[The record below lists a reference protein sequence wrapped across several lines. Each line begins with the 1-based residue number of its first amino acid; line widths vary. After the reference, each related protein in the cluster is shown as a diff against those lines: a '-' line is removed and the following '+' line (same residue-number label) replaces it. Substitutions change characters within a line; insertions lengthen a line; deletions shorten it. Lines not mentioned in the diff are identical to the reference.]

1 LIDEPNP
8 KIRIF
13 IFELKQHLLMKL
25 YKSQAP
31 NKISSFAKE
40 FDFELLRPYYDH
52 DSDAV
57 MKRIAQYDSYHK
69 AMAYL
74 WPEMSKEEI
83 IEKALN
89 TKSPYEFQTGYMSEA
104 IWKIVNST
112 SDGLTWSGLENLH
125 RDKAYLY
132 IANHRDILLDSAIL
146 QIILDKEEFE
156 TSEITF
162 GSNLMDQGFI
172 TDFGRMN
179 RMFTVK
185 REGTVKEL
193 YDISRQLS
201 AYIRHVIIDKN
212 TSVWIAQ
219 RNGRTK
225 DGNDLTQTGLLK
237 MLNLSGDINF
247 KKSFSELNIVPL
259 TISFEYEP
267 CDHLKVQELY
277 LSSLHTKY
285 VKTPGEDL
293 NSILTGVKQPKGKIH
308 VAFDK
313 PISENDLL
321 EIDTFANENEKIKAL
336 TALIDKCIYK
346 NYKLNP
352 INYVAYDI
360 VNKTNVFENN
370 YNKIAKDSF
379 LEYIDTKIKSMTGE
393 PEVLK
398 NLFLT
403 LYANPVTN
411 KLK

>member
-1 LIDEPNP
+1 
-8 KIRIF
+8 
-13 IFELKQHLLMKL
+13 MKL
-25 YKSQAP
+25 YKSAP
-31 NKISSFAKE
+31 PKSYSDFAKE
-40 FDFELLRPYYDH
+40 FNFELLRPYYDNE
-52 DSDAV
+52 SDGV

-74 WPEMSKEEI
+74 WPEMTKEEV
-83 IEKALN
+83 IEKALT

-112 SDGLTWSGLENLH
+112 STGLTWSGIEHLD

-146 QIILDKEEFE
+146 QIILDREEFE

-162 GSNLMDQGFI
+162 GSNLMDNGFI

-185 REGTVKEL
+185 REGNVKEL

-237 MLNLSGDINF
+237 MLNLSGDTDF

-267 CDHLKVQELY
+267 CDNLKVQELY

-293 NSILTGVKQPKGKIH
+293 TSILTGIKQPKGKIH
-308 VAFDK
+308 VAFGK
-313 PISENDLL
+313 PITTNDLVD
-321 EIDTFANENEKIKAL
+321 IDKAQNENEKIKQL
-336 TALIDKCIYK
+336 VTYIDKQIYQS
-346 NYKLNP
+346 YKLNAV
-352 INYVAYDI
+352 NYIAYDLL
-360 VNKTNVFENN
+360 NQTNVFENN
-370 YNKIAKDSF
+370 YTAAEIELF
-379 LEYIDTKIKSMTGE
+379 LGYIDSKTKTMTGE
-393 PEVLK
+393 ADVLK

-403 LYANPVTN
+403 LYANPVVN

>member
-1 LIDEPNP
+1 
-8 KIRIF
+8 
-13 IFELKQHLLMKL
+13 MKL

-31 NKISSFAKE
+31 KHISSFAK
-40 FDFELLRPYYDH
+40 DFNFENLRPYYD
-52 DSDAV
+52 SESKEV
-57 MKRIAQYDSYHK
+57 MNRLAHYETYYK
-69 AMAYL
+69 AMAFL
-74 WPEMSKEEI
+74 WPEMTKEQM

-89 TKSPYEFQTGYMSEA
+89 TKSPFEFQTGYMRDA

-112 SDGLTWSGLENLH
+112 CTGLTWSGIENLD
-125 RDKAYLY
+125 RNKAYLY

-146 QIILDKEEFE
+146 QIILDKEDFE

-162 GSNLMDQGFI
+162 GSNLMEEGFI

-185 REGTVKEL
+185 REGNVKEL

-201 AYIRHVIIDKN
+201 AYIRHVILDKN

-225 DGNDLTQTGLLK
+225 DGSDFTQTGLLK
-237 MLNLSGDINF
+237 MLNLSGDADF

-267 CDHLKVQELY
+267 CDNLKVQELY

-285 VKTPGEDL
+285 VKAPGEDL
-293 NSILTGVKQPKGKIH
+293 NSILTGIKQPKGKIH
-308 VAFDK
+308 VAFGK
-313 PISENDLL
+313 PINEELE
-321 EIDTFANENEKIKAL
+321 EIDKVANENEKIKLLA
-336 TALIDKCIYK
+336 AHIDKCIYQS
-346 NYKLNP
+346 YKLNP
-352 INYVAYDI
+352 VNYIAYDLL
-360 VNKTNVFENN
+360 NKTNVFENN
-370 YNKIAKDSF
+370 YTATEKEKF
-379 LEYIDTKIKSMTGE
+379 LNYIDQKIKTMTGE

-398 NLFLT
+398 HLFLT
-403 LYANPVTN
+403 MYANPIVN

>member
-1 LIDEPNP
+1 
-8 KIRIF
+8 
-13 IFELKQHLLMKL
+13 MKK
-25 YKSQAP
+25 YISAPP
-31 NKISSFAKE
+31 NKISDFAKE
-40 FDFELLRPYYDH
+40 FNFELLRPYYDNE
-52 DSDAV
+52 SDGV

-74 WPEMSKEEI
+74 WPEMSKEAV

-112 SDGLTWSGLENLH
+112 SDGLSWSGLENL
-125 RDKAYLY
+125 DSNKAYLY

-146 QIILDKEEFE
+146 QIILDREEFE

-185 REGTVKEL
+185 REGNVKEL

-225 DGNDLTQTGLLK
+225 DGNDITQTGLLK
-237 MLNLSGDINF
+237 MLNLSGNTDF

-267 CDHLKVQELY
+267 CDHLKVQESY

-285 VKTPGEDL
+285 VKAPGEDL

-308 VAFDK
+308 VAFGK
-313 PISENDLL
+313 PITADDLVD
-321 EIDTFANENEKIKAL
+321 IDKSTTENEKIKLLASH
-336 TALIDKCIYK
+336 IDKCIYQS
-346 NYKLNP
+346 YKLNP
-352 INYVAYDI
+352 INYIAYDLL
-360 VNKTNVFENN
+360 NKTNVFEIN
-370 YNKIAKDSF
+370 YTSKEKESF
-379 LEYIDTKIKSMTGE
+379 LNYIDSKTKTMTGE
-393 PEVLK
+393 VDVLK

-403 LYANPVTN
+403 LYANPVIN

>member
-1 LIDEPNP
+1 
-8 KIRIF
+8 
-13 IFELKQHLLMKL
+13 MKK
-25 YKSQAP
+25 YISAPP
-31 NKISSFAKE
+31 NKISDFAKE
-40 FDFELLRPYYDH
+40 FNFELLRPYYDNE
-52 DSDAV
+52 SDEV

-74 WPEMSKEEI
+74 WPEMSKEEV

-89 TKSPYEFQTGYMSEA
+89 TKSPYQFQTGYMSEA

-112 SDGLTWSGLENLH
+112 SDGLSWSGLENL
-125 RDKAYLY
+125 DSNKAYLY

-146 QIILDKEEFE
+146 QIILDREEFE

-185 REGTVKEL
+185 REGNVKEL

-201 AYIRHVIIDKN
+201 AYIRHVIMDKN

-225 DGNDLTQTGLLK
+225 DGNDITQTGLLK
-237 MLNLSGDINF
+237 MLNLSGDTDF

-285 VKTPGEDL
+285 VKAPGEDL

-308 VAFDK
+308 VAFGK
-313 PISENDLL
+313 PITANDLV
-321 EIDTFANENEKIKAL
+321 EIDKSATENEKIKLLASY
-336 TALIDKCIYK
+336 IDKAIYQS
-346 NYKLNP
+346 YKLNP
-352 INYVAYDI
+352 INYIAYDI
-360 VNKTNVFENN
+360 LNKTNVFESN
-370 YNKIAKDSF
+370 YTSEEKKSF
-379 LEYIDTKIKSMTGE
+379 LNYIDSKIKDMTGE
-393 PEVLK
+393 ADVLK

-403 LYANPVTN
+403 LYANPVFN

>member
-1 LIDEPNP
+1 
-8 KIRIF
+8 
-13 IFELKQHLLMKL
+13 MKL

-31 NKISSFAKE
+31 KHISDFARE
-40 FDFELLRPYYDH
+40 FNFENLRPH
-52 DSDAV
+52 
-57 MKRIAQYDSYHK
+57 YDSESKEVMDRLAYYETYYK
-69 AMAYL
+69 AMAFL
-74 WPEMSKEEI
+74 WPEMSKEQM

-89 TKSPYEFQTGYMSEA
+89 TKSPYEFQTGYMRDA

-112 SDGLTWSGLENLH
+112 STGLSWSGLENLD

-146 QIILDKEEFE
+146 QIILDKEDFE

-162 GSNLMDQGFI
+162 GSNLMEEGFI

-185 REGTVKEL
+185 REGNVKEL

-201 AYIRHVIIDKN
+201 AYIRHVILDKT

-225 DGNDLTQTGLLK
+225 DGSDITQTGLLK
-237 MLNLSGDINF
+237 MLNLSGDSDF

-267 CDHLKVQELY
+267 CDNLKVQESY

-285 VKTPGEDL
+285 VKAPGEDL
-293 NSILTGVKQPKGKIH
+293 NSILTGIKHPKGKIH
-308 VAFDK
+308 VAFGK
-313 PISENDLL
+313 PIQEELA
-321 EIDTFANENEKIKAL
+321 EIDKATNENEKIKLLA
-336 TALIDKCIYK
+336 AHIDKCIYQS
-346 NYKLNP
+346 YKLNP
-352 INYVAYDI
+352 VNYIAYDLL
-360 VNKTNVFENN
+360 NKTNVFENN
-370 YNKIAKDSF
+370 YTPSEKEKF
-379 LEYIDTKIKSMTGE
+379 LNYIDQKIKAMTGE

-403 LYANPVTN
+403 MYANPVVN